1 MKIKGEHI
9 FNGPRKAVW
18 ELVRD
23 PNVLASCIPGAQ
35 SMEQVGENEYE
46 GKMNVR
52 VGPVA
57 GLFSGR
63 LVVSNEAPPE
73 SYELSVQGRGAPGFV
88 KGDGGVHLTDQGDGT
103 TLMAYEGELQ
113 IGGKLAGVGQRLL
126 DSVGKSIIRQGLESM
141 DQQLGEQLSPEAA
154 PAVEDAA
161 ARSRPVTAP
170 APSAQASQMEF
181 AATVAKDVARDMAA
195 DIFAPEN
202 QAVWMAVTATLL
214 GVIVGFFLGRKSK
227 SG

>member
-1 MKIKGEHI
+1 MKIEGEHT
-9 FNGPRKAVW
+9 FNGPREAVW

-35 SMEQVGENEYE
+35 SMEQVAENEYE

-52 VGPVA
+52 VGPVS

-63 LVVSNEAPPE
+63 LVVSNEVPPE

-88 KGDGGVHLTDQGDGT
+88 KGNGGVHLTEQGDGT
-103 TLMAYEGELQ
+103 TLMVYEGELQ

-141 DQQLGEQLSPEAA
+141 DQQLQARLSPEAE
-154 PAVEDAA
+154 PAIEGLPAGRAA
-161 ARSRPVTAP
+161 TAP
-170 APSAQASQMEF
+170 DTPLPQPSQVEF

-202 QAVWMAVTATLL
+202 QAVWMAVAAALL
-214 GVIVGFFLGRKSK
+214 GVIVGFFLGKKCK